1 MTFEKPYLCAV
12 DAGTASIRVGLFDA
26 KGRPIAFSVK
36 EYATVFPKPGWAEQ
50 DPDEWWRC
58 LVAAT
63 RESLK
68 KGDVNP
74 KDVAAISV
82 DGTSSTVV
90 CLDENG
96 HHLRS
101 ALLWMDN
108 RSSLQSQ
115 QIFNTNHPVLKRSL
129 AGVSAEWMI
138 PKLLWLK
145 DNDADTFERTRYFME
160 QADYLTYRLTGLFA
174 LSINHI
180 THRWFYNDRQGGWP
194 VDFYNAI
201 GLKEV
206 VRKFPTRILRLG
218 ELAGELSSAA
228 GEAMGLRPGTR
239 VAEGGCDA
247 YVGMLGL
254 DVTKP
259 GRAAFIAGSSHLV
272 LPITDKEINIKGI
285 FGAHPD
291 CVIPGLFVLEG
302 GQVSSGSIVKWFKD
316 NFAVE
321 ERAEAQRR
329 NIDPYDVLTEKAAK
343 VPIGSEGL
351 IVMDYWQGNRNPYTD
366 YRVQG
371 AIWGLTLKHR
381 AEHVFRAILEGV
393 AFGTE
398 NILRTLSENGLHVGA
413 LYISGGTAKSEFWLQ
428 MHADVSNIPIY
439 VPEFTEATILG
450 TAICAATGA
459 GIYKDLA
466 EAAGNMVR
474 VKRVV
479 EPKVANHS
487 TYEFYFDKYRR
498 TYPALREMMYEMS
511 DRPDR

>member
-1 MTFEKPYLCAV
+1 
-12 DAGTASIRVGLFDA
+12 
-26 KGRPIAFSVK
+26 
-36 EYATVFPKPGWAEQ
+36 
-50 DPDEWWRC
+50 
-58 LVAAT
+58 
-63 RESLK
+63 
-68 KGDVNP
+68 
-74 KDVAAISV
+74 
-82 DGTSSTVV
+82 
-90 CLDENG
+90 
-96 HHLRS
+96 
-101 ALLWMDN
+101 
-108 RSSLQSQ
+108 
-115 QIFNTNHPVLKRSL
+115 
-129 AGVSAEWMI
+129 
-138 PKLLWLK
+138 
-145 DNDADTFERTRYFME
+145 
-160 QADYLTYRLTGLFA
+160 
-174 LSINHI
+174 
-180 THRWFYNDRQGGWP
+180 
-194 VDFYNAI
+194 
-201 GLKEV
+201 
-206 VRKFPTRILRLG
+206 
-218 ELAGELSSAA
+218 
-228 GEAMGLRPGTR
+228 

-272 LPITDKEINIKGI
+272 MPITDQDVNIKGI

-316 NFAVE
+316 NFAAE
-321 ERAEAQRR
+321 ERAEDQRTKV
-329 NIDPYDVLTEKAAK
+329 DVYDVLTEKASK

-351 IVMDYWQGNRNPYTD
+351 IVLDYWQGNRNPYTD

-398 NILRTLSENGLHVGA
+398 NILRTLSENGLKVGA
-413 LYISGGTAKSEFWLQ
+413 LYISGGTAKSQFWLQ

-459 GIYKDLA
+459 GIYKDLV

-479 EPKVANHS
+479 EPNAADHS
-487 TYEFYFDKYRR
+487 KYEFYFDKYRR

-511 DRPDR
+511 DRADR